1 MSRIIR
7 FEIHASQ
14 PRALIDFYSAL
25 LGWRFTEVPSIGYWR
40 IETGTPQES
49 GINGGL
55 VQRPTTAPVDSTALN
70 AFVCTAEVTSL
81 DDTLAKATELGAVV
95 ALPKMEIAGMGWLAY
110 IIDPDGNILG
120 LLQPDPAHG

>member
-14 PRALIDFYSAL
+14 PQALIDFYSAL
-25 LGWRFTEVPSIGYWR
+25 LGWRFTEVPAIGYWR
-40 IETGTPQES
+40 IETGSPDEP

-81 DDTLAKATELGAVV
+81 DDTLATASELGAVV
-95 ALPKMEIAGMGWLAY
+95 ALPKMEIAGMGLLAY

-120 LLQPDPAHG
+120 LLQPDGTH